1 MTWICEFC
9 GRENYQSDR
18 IALKEPACLR
28 CGNRRGS
35 KDKRIARLEEEITL
49 LTKIDRDYAEKIEH
63 LEEVN
68 ASLWDEI
75 ASNAIDHDNL
85 LNERKEILQS
95 LIKVRE
101 KLQALKDIYTPG
113 RVIAKDQRTLI
124 GGQRP

>member
-35 KDKRIARLEEEITL
+35 KDKRIAELESRIEA
-49 LTKIDRDYAEKIEH
+49 LTKWDRDYAEKIEH

-85 LNERKEILQS
+85 LDERKENHDDL
-95 LIKVRE
+95 LKARA
-101 KLQALKDIYTPG
+101 KLQALKDLYTPG
-113 RVIAKDQRTLI
+113 RVIAKDQRILVE
-124 GGQRP
+124 GKP